1 MPIPELSL
9 IAALVGGLVIMALA
23 GNALVS
29 GAVSLAARMGVS
41 PLVAGIFIVGF
52 GTSAPE
58 MIVSLDAA
66 LSDRSGLALG
76 NIVGSNIANVFLV
89 LGLPALIA
97 PIAAGGVGEKRGLL
111 AVIVAAVAWIGITA
125 LMPLTPLVGICFI
138 ALLIAYSG
146 LTFIAARRAVAA
158 GKDPGVTEEEDPHL
172 PLWLALIYVPLGI
185 LGLILGADLVIEGG
199 VGIATFLNV
208 PEEYIGLTLLAI
220 GTSLP
225 EIGAGLVA
233 VVKKQGEVLIGN
245 VLGSNVFNIL
255 GAGGIISLF
264 GPIRMAPTFQQYD
277 HWALAL
283 ATLVVGIVILTKARI
298 GRLTALLLLLVY
310 AAYIYGLI
318 SGLNISGLFQPAGI

>member
-1 MPIPELSL
+1 MPDLSL
-9 IAALVGGLVIMALA
+9 IAALVGGLVVMGLA

-29 GAVSLAARMGVS
+29 GAVGLARRMGVS

-66 LSDRSGLALG
+66 VTGKSGLALG
-76 NIVGSNIANVFLV
+76 NIVGSNIANIFLV
-89 LGLPALIA
+89 LGLPALIT
-97 PIAAGGVGEKRGLL
+97 PLVAGGVGEKRALL
-111 AVIVAAVAWIGITA
+111 AMVVAAVAWIVMTA
-125 LMPLTPLVGICFI
+125 VMPLTPLVGICFLAI
-138 ALLIAYSG
+138 LIAYSG
-146 LTFIAARRAVAA
+146 LTFIAARRAVAV
-158 GKDPGVTEEEDPHL
+158 GQDPGVTEEEDPHL

-208 PEEYIGLTLLAI
+208 SEEYIGLTLLAI

-225 EIGAGLVA
+225 EIGAGVVA
-233 VVKKQGEVLIGN
+233 AMKRQGEVLIGN

-255 GAGGIISLF
+255 GAGGIVALF
-264 GPIRMAPTFQQYD
+264 GPVRTAPTFQQYD
-277 HWALAL
+277 HWALGL
-283 ATLVVGIVILTKARI
+283 ATLIAALIIVTKARI
-298 GRLTALLLLLVY
+298 GRLTGLLLLLIY

-318 SGLNISGLFQPAGI
+318 IGLDITGLFRPAGT

>member
-1 MPIPELSL
+1 MPELSL
-9 IAALVGGLVIMALA
+9 IAALIGGLVIMALA

-66 LSDRSGLALG
+66 MSGRSGLALG

-97 PIAAGGVGEKRGLL
+97 PIMAGGVGEKRGLT
-111 AVIVAAVAWIGITA
+111 AVVIAAVAWIGITA
-125 LMPLTPLVGICFI
+125 VMPLTPMVGICFLAI
-138 ALLIAYSG
+138 LIAYSG
-146 LTFIAARRAVAA
+146 LTFIQAHRAVAV
-158 GKDPGVTEEEDPHL
+158 GLDPGVTEEEDPHL
-172 PLWLALIYVPLGI
+172 PLWLALVYVPLGI
-185 LGLILGADLVIEGG
+185 LGLVLGASLVIEGG
-199 VGIATFLNV
+199 VGIATFMKV
-208 PEEYIGLTLLAI
+208 PEEYIGLTLLAV

-233 VVKKQGEVLIGN
+233 AMKKQGEVLIGN

-255 GAGGIISLF
+255 GAGGILSLF
-264 GPIRMAPTFQQYD
+264 GPIRTAPTFQQYD
-277 HWALAL
+277 HWALGL
-283 ATLVVGIVILTKARI
+283 ATLVVAVLILTKARI
-298 GRLTALLLLLVY
+298 GRLTGLLLLLVY
-310 AAYIYGLI
+310 AAYVYGLI
-318 SGLNISGLFQPAGI
+318 TGLNITGLFKPAGT

>member
-1 MPIPELSL
+1 MPELSL
-9 IAALVGGLVIMALA
+9 IAALIGGLVVMALA

-29 GAVSLAARMGVS
+29 GSVGLARRMGVS

-66 LSDRSGLALG
+66 ASGQSGLALG

-97 PIAAGGVGEKRGLL
+97 PLTAGGVGEKRAL
-111 AVIVAAVAWIGITA
+111 AAVVVSALVWIAITA
-125 LMPLTPLVGICFI
+125 VMPLSPPVGLCFLAILV
-138 ALLIAYSG
+138 AYSG
-146 LTFIAARRAVAA
+146 LTFIQARRAVAV
-158 GKDPGVTEEEDPHL
+158 GRDPGVTEEEDPHL
-172 PLWLALIYVPLGI
+172 PLWQSLVYVPLGI
-185 LGLILGADLVIEGG
+185 LGLILGANLVIAGG
-199 VGIATFLNV
+199 VGVAKFLNV

-225 EIGAGLVA
+225 EIGAGVVA
-233 VVKKQGEVLIGN
+233 AMKRQGEVLIGN

-255 GAGGIISLF
+255 GAGGIVALF
-264 GPIRMAPTFQQYD
+264 GPVRTAPTFQQYD
-277 HWALAL
+277 HWALGL
-283 ATLVVGIVILTKARI
+283 ATLIAALIIVTKARI
-298 GRLTALLLLLVY
+298 GRLTGLLLLLIY

-318 SGLNISGLFQPAGI
+318 IGLDITGLFRPAGT

>member
-1 MPIPELSL
+1 MPELSL
-9 IAALVGGLVIMALA
+9 IAALIGGLVIMALA

-66 LSDRSGLALG
+66 MSGRSGLALG

-97 PIAAGGVGEKRGLL
+97 PIMAGGVGEKRGLT
-111 AVIVAAVAWIGITA
+111 AVVIAAVAWIGITA
-125 LMPLTPLVGICFI
+125 VMPLTPMVGVCFLAI
-138 ALLIAYSG
+138 LIAYSG
-146 LTFIAARRAVAA
+146 LTFIQAHRAVAV
-158 GKDPGVTEEEDPHL
+158 GLDPGVTEEEDPHL
-172 PLWLALIYVPLGI
+172 PLWLALVYVPLGI
-185 LGLILGADLVIEGG
+185 LGLVLGASLVIEGG
-199 VGIATFLNV
+199 VGIATFMKV
-208 PEEYIGLTLLAI
+208 PEEYIGLTLLAV

-233 VVKKQGEVLIGN
+233 AMKKQGEVLIGN

-255 GAGGIISLF
+255 GAGGILSLF
-264 GPIRMAPTFQQYD
+264 GPIRTAPTFQQYD
-277 HWALAL
+277 HWALGL
-283 ATLVVGIVILTKARI
+283 ATLVVAILILTKARI
-298 GRLTALLLLLVY
+298 GRLTGLLLLLVY
-310 AAYIYGLI
+310 AAYVYGLI
-318 SGLNISGLFQPAGI
+318 TGLNITGLFKPAGT

>member
-1 MPIPELSL
+1 MPLPELSL
-9 IAALVGGLVIMALA
+9 IAALAGGLVIMALA

-97 PIAAGGVGEKRGLL
+97 PIVAGGVGEKRGLI
-111 AVIVAAVAWIGITA
+111 AVVVAAVAWIGITA

-138 ALLIAYSG
+138 ALLVGYSG
-146 LTFIAARRAVAA
+146 LTFIAARRAVAV
-158 GKDPGVTEEEDPHL
+158 GKDPGVSEEEDPHL
-172 PLWLALIYVPLGI
+172 PLWLALIYVPLGV
-185 LGLILGADLVIEGG
+185 LGLVLGADLVIEGG
-199 VGIATFLNV
+199 VGIAMFLNV

-225 EIGAGLVA
+225 EIGAGLAA
-233 VVKKQGEVLIGN
+233 VVKRQGEVLIGN

-264 GPIRMAPTFQQYD
+264 GPIHMAPTFQQYD

-283 ATLVVGIVILTKARI
+283 ATLVIGLVILTKARI
-298 GRLTALLLLLVY
+298 GRLMGLLLLLIY

-318 SGLNISGLFQPAGI
+318 TGLNISGLFQPVGP

>member
-1 MPIPELSL
+1 MPELSL
-9 IAALVGGLVIMALA
+9 IAALIGGLVIMALA

-29 GAVSLAARMGVS
+29 GAVSLARRMGVS

-97 PIAAGGVGEKRGLL
+97 PLSAGGVGEKR
-111 AVIVAAVAWIGITA
+111 AMVAMIVAAVAWIVITA
-125 LMPLTPLVGICFI
+125 VMPLTPLVGACFI
-138 ALLIAYSG
+138 AILIAYTG
-146 LTFIAARRAVAA
+146 LTFIAARRAVAV
-158 GKDPGVTEEEDPHL
+158 GQDPGVTEEEDPHL

-185 LGLILGADLVIEGG
+185 VGLVLGANLVIEGG

-208 PEEYIGLTLLAI
+208 PEEYIGLTLLAV

-233 VVKKQGEVLIGN
+233 VMKRQGEVLIGN

-255 GAGGIISLF
+255 GAGGIISMF
-264 GPIRMAPTFQQYD
+264 GPIRVAPTFQQYD
-277 HWALAL
+277 HWALGL
-283 ATLVVGIVILTKARI
+283 ATLVASLLILTKARL
-298 GRLTALLLLLVY
+298 GRLTGILLLLIY

-318 SGLNISGLFQPAGI
+318 TGFNITGLFQPPAP

>member
-1 MPIPELSL
+1 
-9 IAALVGGLVIMALA
+9 MALA

-29 GAVSLAARMGVS
+29 GSVSLAGRMGVS

-66 LSDRSGLALG
+66 LSDRAGLALG

-97 PIAAGGVGEKRGLL
+97 PLTAGGVGEKRGLL

-125 LMPLTPLVGICFI
+125 VMPLTPMVGLCFI
-138 ALLIAYSG
+138 AILIAYSG
-146 LTFIAARRAVAA
+146 LTFIAARRAVAV
-158 GKDPGVTEEEDPHL
+158 GQDPGVTEEEDPHL

-185 LGLILGADLVIEGG
+185 AGLILGANLVIAGG
-199 VGIATFLNV
+199 VGIATALNV
-208 PEEYIGLTLLAI
+208 PEEYIGLTLLAV

-233 VVKKQGEVLIGN
+233 AVKRQGEVLIGN

-255 GAGGIISLF
+255 GAGGIIALF
-264 GPIRMAPTFQQYD
+264 GPIRTAPTFQQYD
-277 HWALAL
+277 HWALGL
-283 ATLVVGIVILTKARI
+283 ATLVVTVLILTKARV
-298 GRLTALLLLLVY
+298 GRLTGLLLLLVY

-318 SGLNISGLFQPAGI
+318 TGLNITGLFRPAET

>member
-1 MPIPELSL
+1 MPELSL
-9 IAALVGGLVIMALA
+9 IAALVGGLVVMGLA

-29 GAVSLAARMGVS
+29 GAVSLARRMGVS

-66 LSDRSGLALG
+66 MTGRSGLALG
-76 NIVGSNIANVFLV
+76 NIVGSNIANIFLV

-97 PIAAGGVGEKRGLL
+97 PLVAGGVGEKRALL
-111 AVIVAAVAWIGITA
+111 AVVVAAIAWIVITA
-125 LMPLTPLVGICFI
+125 VMPLTPLVGMCFLAI
-138 ALLIAYSG
+138 LIAYTG
-146 LTFIAARRAVAA
+146 LTFIAARRAVAV

-172 PLWLALIYVPLGI
+172 PLALALIYVPVGI
-185 LGLILGADLVIEGG
+185 LGLILGANLVIEGG
-199 VGIATFLNV
+199 VGIAKFLSV
-208 PEEYIGLTLLAI
+208 PEEYIGLTLLAV

-225 EIGAGLVA
+225 EIGAGLAAA
-233 VVKKQGEVLIGN
+233 VRRQGEVLIGN

-264 GPIRMAPTFQQYD
+264 GPIRTAPTFQQYD
-277 HWALAL
+277 HWALGL
-283 ATLVVGIVILTKARI
+283 ATLVAAILILTKARI
-298 GRLTALLLLLVY
+298 GRLTGILLLLVY

-318 SGLNISGLFQPAGI
+318 TGLNITGLFRPVET